1 MNVRLFSELKNAIK
15 IKEVKKMSK
24 TIVITG
30 ASSGIG
36 KATAKYFAENGW
48 NVAATMRKP
57 ENEKDL
63 GNLAGVKLYALD
75 VTDTKQV
82 ETAIGRIKSDFGQI
96 DVLLN
101 NAGYGLIGPLELAD
115 EAQINKQFET
125 NVFGCLRTIKAVL
138 PAMKEKRKGLI
149 LNVTSIGG
157 IVTMPLASLYHATKF
172 AMEGLS
178 QSLNY
183 ELNPLGIRV
192 ATIAPGGVSTDFSGR
207 SMEFTVSESES
218 VAGYERLIEAMNNF
232 LNRDE
237 ERASTSEDIAKAIF
251 EAANSENPKVRY
263 VLGSDAAQYYG
274 MHRQMEIE
282 EVQDV
287 TKQFFGLA

>member
-1 MNVRLFSELKNAIK
+1 
-15 IKEVKKMSK
+15 MSK

-57 ENEKDL
+57 ENEQEL
-63 GNLAGVKLYALD
+63 GKLENVKLYALD
-75 VTDTKQV
+75 VTDRTQV
-82 ETAIGRIKSDFGQI
+82 ESAIAQIKSDFGQI

-101 NAGYGLIGPLELAD
+101 NAGYGLIGPIELAD
-115 EAQINKQFET
+115 EEQIYKQFET

-138 PAMKEKRKGLI
+138 PTMKEQKKGLI

-157 IVTMPLASLYHATKF
+157 VITMPLASLYHGTKF
-172 AMEGLS
+172 AMEGIS

-183 ELNPLGIRV
+183 ELNPLNIRV

-207 SMEFTVSESES
+207 SMDFTISADKS
-218 VAGYERLIEAMNNF
+218 VEGYEKIVEAMNNF
-232 LNRDE
+232 LNRGED
-237 ERASTSEDIAKAIF
+237 RASTSEDIAKAIF
-251 EAANSENPKVRY
+251 EAANSETPKVRY
-263 VLGSDAAQYYG
+263 ILGSDAAQYYR

-282 EVQDV
+282 EVQNV

>member
-1 MNVRLFSELKNAIK
+1 
-15 IKEVKKMSK
+15 MSK

-57 ENEKDL
+57 ENEKEL
-63 GNLAGVKLYALD
+63 GNLANVKLYALD
-75 VTDTKQV
+75 VTDKKQV
-82 ETAIGRIKSDFGQI
+82 ESAIAEIKNDFGNI

-101 NAGYGLIGPLELAD
+101 NAGYGLIGPLELAG
-115 EAQINKQFET
+115 EEQIYKQFET
-125 NVFGCLRTIKAVL
+125 NVFGCMRTIKAVL
-138 PAMKEKRKGLI
+138 PAMKENGKGLI
-149 LNVTSIGG
+149 FNVTSIGG
-157 IVTMPLASLYHATKF
+157 IITMPLASLYHGTKF
-172 AMEGLS
+172 AMEGIS

-183 ELNPLGIRV
+183 ELNPFNIKV
-192 ATIAPGGVSTDFSGR
+192 ATIAPGGVSTDFAGR
-207 SMEFTVSESES
+207 SMEMTVSEGDQIE
-218 VAGYERLIEAMNNF
+218 GYENLITAMNNF
-232 LNRDE
+232 LNRGE

-282 EVQDV
+282 EVQNV
-287 TKQFFGLA
+287 TKQFFGLV

>member
-1 MNVRLFSELKNAIK
+1 MK
-15 IKEVKKMSK
+15 K

-57 ENEKDL
+57 ENEKEL
-63 GNLAGVKLYALD
+63 NSLANVKLTSLD
-75 VTDTKQV
+75 VTDKTQV
-82 ETAIGRIKSDFGQI
+82 KSAIDQIERDFGQI

-115 EAQINKQFET
+115 EEQIYKQFET

-138 PAMKEKRKGLI
+138 PAMKANGKGLI

-157 IVTMPLASLYHATKF
+157 IITMPMASLYHATKF

-183 ELNPLGIRV
+183 ELNPLNIKV

-207 SMEFTVSESES
+207 SMEMTVSDGEPIE
-218 VAGYERLIEAMNNF
+218 GYENLITAMNNF
-232 LNRDE
+232 LNRGE

-274 MHRQMEIE
+274 MYRQMEIE
-282 EVQDV
+282 DVQNF

>member
-1 MNVRLFSELKNAIK
+1 
-15 IKEVKKMSK
+15 MSK

-57 ENEKDL
+57 ENEKEL
-63 GNLAGVKLYALD
+63 GNLERVKLYALD
-75 VTDTKQV
+75 VTKKKQV
-82 ETAIGRIKSDFGQI
+82 ESAIAEIKSDFGQI

-115 EAQINKQFET
+115 EEQIYKQFET
-125 NVFGCLRTIKAVL
+125 NVFGCLRTIKAVV
-138 PAMKEKRKGLI
+138 PAMKENGKGLI

-157 IVTMPLASLYHATKF
+157 IITMPLCSLYHGTKF
-172 AMEGLS
+172 AMEGIS

-183 ELNPLGIRV
+183 ELNPFNIKV
-192 ATIAPGGVSTDFSGR
+192 ATIAPGGVSTDFAGR
-207 SMEFTVSESES
+207 SMEMTVSEGDQIE
-218 VAGYERLIEAMNNF
+218 GYENLITAMNNF
-232 LNRDE
+232 LNRGE

-251 EAANSENPKVRY
+251 EAATSENPKIRY
-263 VLGSDAAQYYG
+263 VLGSDAVQYYG
-274 MHRQMEIE
+274 MHRQLEIE
-282 EVQDV
+282 EVQNV
-287 TKQFFGLA
+287 TKQFFELT

>member
-1 MNVRLFSELKNAIK
+1 
-15 IKEVKKMSK
+15 MSK

-57 ENEKDL
+57 ENEKEL
-63 GNLAGVKLYALD
+63 GNLERVKLYALD
-75 VTDTKQV
+75 VTDKAQV
-82 ETAIGRIKSDFGQI
+82 ESAIAQIKSDFGQI

-115 EAQINKQFET
+115 EAQIYKQFET
-125 NVFGCLRTIKAVL
+125 NVFGCLRTIKAVV
-138 PAMKEKRKGLI
+138 PAMKENGKGLI

-157 IVTMPLASLYHATKF
+157 IITMPLCSLYHGTKF
-172 AMEGLS
+172 AMEGIS

-183 ELNPLGIRV
+183 ELNPFNIKV
-192 ATIAPGGVSTDFSGR
+192 ATIAPGGVSTDFAGR
-207 SMEFTVSESES
+207 SMEMTVSEGDQIE
-218 VAGYERLIEAMNNF
+218 GYENLITAMNNF
-232 LNRDE
+232 LNRGE

-282 EVQDV
+282 EVQNV
-287 TKQFFGLA
+287 TKQFFGLV

>member
-1 MNVRLFSELKNAIK
+1 
-15 IKEVKKMSK
+15 MSK

-57 ENEKDL
+57 ENEQEL
-63 GNLAGVKLYALD
+63 GKLENVKLYALD
-75 VTDTKQV
+75 VTDRTQV
-82 ETAIGRIKSDFGQI
+82 ESAIAQIKSDFGQI

-101 NAGYGLIGPLELAD
+101 NAGYGLIGPIELAD
-115 EAQINKQFET
+115 EEQIYKQFET

-138 PAMKEKRKGLI
+138 PTMKEQKKGLI

-157 IVTMPLASLYHATKF
+157 VITMPLASLYHGTKF
-172 AMEGLS
+172 AMEGIS
-178 QSLNY
+178 QSINY
-183 ELNPLGIRV
+183 ELNPLNIRV

-207 SMEFTVSESES
+207 SMDFTISADKS
-218 VAGYERLIEAMNNF
+218 VEGYEKIVEAMNNF
-232 LNRDE
+232 LNRGED
-237 ERASTSEDIAKAIF
+237 RASTSEDIAKAIF
-251 EAANSENPKVRY
+251 EAANSETPKVRY
-263 VLGSDAAQYYG
+263 ILGSDAAQYYG

-282 EVQDV
+282 EVQNV

>member
-1 MNVRLFSELKNAIK
+1 MN
-15 IKEVKKMSK
+15 K

-48 NVAATMRKP
+48 RVAATMRKP
-57 ENEKDL
+57 ENEKEL
-63 GNLAGVKLYALD
+63 NTLANVKLYALD
-75 VTDTKQV
+75 VTDKKQV
-82 ETAIGRIKSDFGQI
+82 DSAIAQIKNDFGQI

-115 EAQINKQFET
+115 EDQIHKQFET

-138 PAMKEKRKGLI
+138 PAMKERRKGLI

-157 IVTMPLASLYHATKF
+157 IITMPLGSLYHATKF

-183 ELNPLGIRV
+183 ELNPFNIKV

-207 SMEFTVSESES
+207 SLEMTASEGDAVE
-218 VAGYERLIEAMNNF
+218 GYEPLIEAMNNF
-232 LNRDE
+232 LNRGE

-251 EAANSENPKVRY
+251 EAANSENPKIRY
-263 VLGSDAAQYYG
+263 VLGSDAVQFYE
-274 MHRQMEIE
+274 MQRQMEIE
-282 EVQDV
+282 EAQTA

>member
-1 MNVRLFSELKNAIK
+1 
-15 IKEVKKMSK
+15 MSK

-63 GNLAGVKLYALD
+63 GNLENIKLYALD
-75 VTDTKQV
+75 VTDKAQV
-82 ETAIGRIKSDFGQI
+82 ESAIAQIKNDFGRI

-115 EAQINKQFET
+115 EEQIYKQFET

-138 PAMKEKRKGLI
+138 PMMKEQKGGLI

-157 IVTMPLASLYHATKF
+157 IITMPLASLYHGTKF
-172 AMEGLS
+172 AMEGIS
-178 QSLNY
+178 QSINY
-183 ELNPLGIRV
+183 ELNPLNIKV

-207 SMEFTVSESES
+207 SMDFTVSADKA
-218 VAGYERLIEAMNNF
+218 VDGYETIVEAMNNF
-232 LNRDE
+232 LNRGED
-237 ERASTSEDIAKAIF
+237 RASTSEDVAKVIF

-282 EVQDV
+282 DVQNA

>member
-1 MNVRLFSELKNAIK
+1 
-15 IKEVKKMSK
+15 MSK

-48 NVAATMRKP
+48 NVVATMRKP
-57 ENEKDL
+57 ENEKEL
-63 GNLAGVKLYALD
+63 GKLENVKLYALD
-75 VTDTKQV
+75 VTDKAQV
-82 ETAIGRIKSDFGQI
+82 ESAIAQIKNDFGQI

-101 NAGYGLIGPLELAD
+101 NAGYGLIGPIELAD
-115 EAQINKQFET
+115 EEQIYKQFET

-138 PAMKEKRKGLI
+138 PTMKEQKKGLI

-157 IVTMPLASLYHATKF
+157 VITMPLASLYHGTKF
-172 AMEGLS
+172 AMEGIS
-178 QSLNY
+178 QSINY
-183 ELNPLGIRV
+183 ELNPLNIRV

-207 SMEFTVSESES
+207 SMDFTVSADKS
-218 VAGYERLIEAMNNF
+218 VAGYEKIVEAMNNF
-232 LNRDE
+232 LNRGE

-251 EAANSENPKVRY
+251 EAANSETPKVRY
-263 VLGSDAAQYYG
+263 ILGSDAAQYYG

-282 EVQDV
+282 EVQNV